1 MTSFYYDNMINFF
14 SIKNEGGR
22 LVADWPLM
30 KTDGPVG
37 MYDVADTGA
46 YVVEAFS
53 KPDEWLGEISQSFS
67 SSTIS
72 LIAS

>member
-1 MTSFYYDNMINFF
+1 MTAFYYDNMINIFG
-14 SIKNEGGR
+14 IKNVEGQ

-30 KTDGPVG
+30 ITDGPIG

-53 KPDEWLGEISQSFS
+53 KPGEWIG
-67 SSTIS
+67 
-72 LIAS
+72 